1 MYPVTQL
8 TNTTLSERNFTG
20 LSGRRHGA
28 LFIALLAS
36 AYFALSPDARA
47 VCRKGCDSNDDAFLG
62 DNALNTTTTGTNNV
76 AIGGNALVSNTSGA
90 SNTAVGTGANES
102 NATGNDNT
110 AVGFEALASN
120 QPGSNNTAVGHGALV
135 LNFTGNN
142 NIALGFSAGGSLTT
156 GNDNIDVGNAGVAGE
171 SGIIRIGTAG
181 TQTATFIAGITG
193 TPITGVAVGVS
204 ADGQLGVRSS
214 SVRFKEAIKPM
225 DKQSEA
231 ILALQPVAF
240 RYKKELDPKG
250 TPQFGLVAEE
260 VEKVNPALVTRD
272 AEGKPFTVRYE
283 EINAMLLNEFLKE
296 HRMVHEQG
304 ATIAE
309 LKKEIAGLAT
319 TVKEQASQ
327 IQKVSAQVEL
337 SKPAPQVVGNNQ

>member
-1 MYPVTQL
+1 MK
-8 TNTTLSERNFTG
+8 TLSIRNSMSRSPCRLAF
-20 LSGRRHGA
+20 
-28 LFIALLAS
+28 LLIPLVLTC
-36 AYFALSPDARA
+36 FALSPDARA
-47 VCRKGCDSNDDAFLG
+47 VCRKGCDSNFNTFLG

-90 SNTAVGTGANES
+90 SNTAVGAGANES

-171 SGIIRIGTAG
+171 SGIMRIGTAG

-193 TPITGVAVGVS
+193 TPITGVAVGVT
-204 ADGQLGVRSS
+204 ADGQLGVRGS

-260 VEKVNPALVTRD
+260 VEKVNPTLVTRD
-272 AEGKPFTVRYE
+272 AQGKAFTVRYE

-296 HRMVHEQG
+296 HRKVEAQDCMLQEQQKQIEKLT
-304 ATIAE
+304 AQ
-309 LKKEIAGLAT
+309 L
-319 TVKEQASQ
+319 KEQAEQ
-327 IQKVSAQVEL
+327 IRKVNDKVEMNR
-337 SKPAPQVVGNNQ
+337 PAPQMVVNDR